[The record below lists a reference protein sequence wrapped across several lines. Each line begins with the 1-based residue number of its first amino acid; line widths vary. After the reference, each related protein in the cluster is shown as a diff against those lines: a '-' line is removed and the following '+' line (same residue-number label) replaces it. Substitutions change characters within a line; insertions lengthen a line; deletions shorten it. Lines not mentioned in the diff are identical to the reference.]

1 MSDELRQKVSSIGV
15 EMEQFHSLLELRAK
29 EIEGT
34 GGDPEIVTKLING
47 ADAMKDSGNIYL
59 SWARH
64 FLALSEGGA
73 SEADEGEEDSA
84 DFQF

>member
-1 MSDELRQKVSSIGV
+1 MSEDLRQVINDISGQMERFHEMLEVRGREMDVS
-15 EMEQFHSLLELRAK
+15 
-29 EIEGT
+29 
-34 GGDPEIVTKLING
+34 GGDPEVATKLING
-47 ADAMKDSGNIYL
+47 ADAMKDSANIYL

-64 FLALSEGGA
+64 YVALSEGGA

>member
-1 MSDELRQKVSSIGV
+1 
-15 EMEQFHSLLELRAK
+15 
-29 EIEGT
+29 
-34 GGDPEIVTKLING
+34 
-47 ADAMKDSGNIYL
+47 MKDSANIYL

-64 FLALSEGGA
+64 YVKLSDGGA

>member
-1 MSDELRQKVSSIGV
+1 MREDLRQVVNDIGDQMERFH
-15 EMEQFHSLLELRAK
+15 EMLEGRGR
-29 EIEGT
+29 EIEGS
-34 GGDPEIVTKLING
+34 GGDPEVAGKLVMG
-47 ADAMKDSGNIYL
+47 ADAMKDSANIYL

-64 FLALSEGGA
+64 YVALSEGGA

>member
-1 MSDELRQKVSSIGV
+1 MSEDLRQVVNEIGDQMERFHGMLEGRGREMDVS
-15 EMEQFHSLLELRAK
+15 
-29 EIEGT
+29 
-34 GGDPEIVTKLING
+34 GGDPEVATKLING
-47 ADAMKDSGNIYL
+47 ADAMKDSANIYL

-64 FLALSEGGA
+64 YVALSEGGA

>member
-1 MSDELRQKVSSIGV
+1 MSDELKQAVNDISDQMERFHETLEKRGREMDVS
-15 EMEQFHSLLELRAK
+15 
-29 EIEGT
+29 
-34 GGDPEIVTKLING
+34 GGDPEVATKLIHG
-47 ADAMKDSGNIYL
+47 AGAMKDSANIYL

-64 FLALSEGGA
+64 YVALSEGGA

>member
-1 MSDELRQKVSSIGV
+1 MSDELRQVVKDISDQMERFQ
-15 EMEQFHSLLELRAK
+15 EMLEGRGRELELS
-29 EIEGT
+29 
-34 GGDPEIVTKLING
+34 GGDPEVATKLVRG
-47 ADAMKDSGNIYL
+47 VDAMKDSANIYL

-64 FLALSEGGA
+64 YVALAEGGA